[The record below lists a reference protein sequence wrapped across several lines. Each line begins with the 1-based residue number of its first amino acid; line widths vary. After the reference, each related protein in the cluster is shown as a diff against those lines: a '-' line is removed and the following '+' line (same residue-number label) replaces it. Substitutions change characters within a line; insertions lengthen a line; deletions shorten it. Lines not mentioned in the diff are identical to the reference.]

1 MSLDRSLKMKASLSR
16 HRNVL
21 SRAERIEAMKK
32 QERWEDGRSA
42 LGLPKISHR
51 KAKAGKKKVKEEAAA
66 AGATPAPAAGG
77 KAAAKPAK

>member
-66 AGATPAPAAGG
+66 TGATPAPAAGG
-77 KAAAKPAK
+77 KATAKPAK